1 MVVGLHVGGTYGKQD
16 TSRRLHRHADA
27 RALPM
32 CRKAGLND
40 LAYLLEVAAAEASK
54 DRVVRP
60 VTNGVT
66 HGAVH
71 QLSAYTA

>member
-1 MVVGLHVGGTYGKQD
+1 MESKIQVAAYTATLTRELYRM
-16 TSRRLHRHADA
+16 S
-27 RALPM
+27 
-32 CRKAGLND
+32 RKAGLND

-54 DRVVRP
+54 DRVVM
-60 VTNGVT
+60 

>member
-1 MVVGLHVGGTYGKQD
+1 MFEGPMESKIQVAAYTATLTRELY
-16 TSRRLHRHADA
+16 R
-27 RALPM
+27 M

-40 LAYLLEVAAAEASK
+40 LAYLLEVASAEASK

-66 HGAVH
+66 NGAVH

>member
-1 MVVGLHVGGTYGKQD
+1 MESKIQVAAYTATLTRELY
-16 TSRRLHRHADA
+16 R
-27 RALPM
+27 M

-40 LAYLLEVAAAEASK
+40 LAYLLEVASAEASK

-66 HGAVH
+66 NGAVH

>member
-1 MVVGLHVGGTYGKQD
+1 LEGPMESKIQVAAYAATLTRELY
-16 TSRRLHRHADA
+16 R
-27 RALPM
+27 M

-66 HGAVH
+66 QGAVH
-71 QLSAYTA
+71 QPSAYTA

>member
-1 MVVGLHVGGTYGKQD
+1 MESKIQVAAYTATLTRELY
-16 TSRRLHRHADA
+16 R
-27 RALPM
+27 M

-54 DRVVRP
+54 DRVV
-60 VTNGVT
+60 TNGVT
-66 HGAVH
+66 NGAVH

>member
-1 MVVGLHVGGTYGKQD
+1 MLEGPMESKTQVAAYTATLTRQLY
-16 TSRRLHRHADA
+16 R
-27 RALPM
+27 M

-60 VTNGVT
+60 VTNGAT

>member
-1 MVVGLHVGGTYGKQD
+1 MENKIQVAAYTATLTRELY
-16 TSRRLHRHADA
+16 R
-27 RALPM
+27 M
-32 CRKAGLND
+32 CCKAGLND

-60 VTNGVT
+60 VTNGAT

>member
-1 MVVGLHVGGTYGKQD
+1 MEGPMESKIQVAAYTATLTRELY
-16 TSRRLHRHADA
+16 R
-27 RALPM
+27 M

-60 VTNGVT
+60 VTNGAK

>member
-1 MVVGLHVGGTYGKQD
+1 MLEGPMESKIQVAAYTATLTRELY
-16 TSRRLHRHADA
+16 R
-27 RALPM
+27 M

-40 LAYLLEVAAAEASK
+40 LAYLLEVASAEASK

-66 HGAVH
+66 NGAVH